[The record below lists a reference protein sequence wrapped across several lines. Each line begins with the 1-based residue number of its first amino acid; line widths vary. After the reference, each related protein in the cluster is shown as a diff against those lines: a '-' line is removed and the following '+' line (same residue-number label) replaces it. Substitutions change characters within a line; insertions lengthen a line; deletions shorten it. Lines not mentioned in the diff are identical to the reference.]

1 MTQAMELY
9 DMTIIGGGP
18 AGLYA
23 AFYSGMRDLK
33 TKLIEAKE
41 ELGGRLLIYPEKM
54 IWDVGGVTPIR
65 CEHLIRQM
73 IQQAHTFDPTI
84 VLGQQISGL
93 ERLGDGTMLLTAV
106 TGEQHHTR
114 TLVLA
119 LGHGVLKMAKLDI
132 EGAERYEVTNL
143 HYTVQELESFHG
155 KRVLISGGGDS
166 AVDWANALEP
176 IAASVTVV
184 HRRERFGGH
193 EKNVKRMKE
202 SSVDVRTPY
211 VLDRLHGNVSGD
223 AIEAVS
229 IARVNAEGLIMEE
242 TEQLV
247 IDAVIVNHGLRGDFG
262 SIVDWGMD
270 MGQWDINVNEKLAT
284 NLPGIFV
291 AGDTAN
297 YPSKVNLIA
306 GAFTDAVLAVNSAKL
321 YLEPEAAKVAYVS
334 SHNAKFKEKNKAL
347 GMAEEDA

>member
-1 MTQAMELY
+1 MTQALELY
-9 DMTIIGGGP
+9 DITIIGGGP

-73 IQQAHTFDPTI
+73 IQQAQTFDPTI

-93 ERLGDGTMLLTAV
+93 ERLKDGTMLLTSA

-143 HYTVQELESFHG
+143 HYTVQELERFHG

-229 IARVNAEGLIMEE
+229 IARLNAEGLVMEE
-242 TEQLV
+242 PEQLV

-262 SIVDWGMD
+262 PIVDWGLD
-270 MGQWDINVNEKLAT
+270 MGQWTIHVNEKLAT

-291 AGDTAN
+291 AGDTAD

-321 YLEPEAAKVAYVS
+321 YLEPAAAKVAYVS
-334 SHNAKFKEKNKAL
+334 SHNAKFKERNKAL
-347 GMAEEDA
+347 GMAEEEA